1 MLLRKGGLM
10 AMIKEGKR
18 TTIYLEPD
26 LHKALK
32 LKAIETSSSMSELI
46 NTAVK
51 ESIIEDVDDNEAF
64 AERVSEE
71 LVSYDAMIR
80 KLKNNGRL

>member
-1 MLLRKGGLM
+1 
-10 AMIKEGKR
+10 MIKEGKR
-18 TTIYLEPD
+18 TTIYLDPH

-46 NTAVK
+46 NNAVK
-51 ESIIEDVDDNEAF
+51 ESIVEDVEDNETF
-64 AERVSEE
+64 EERVNEE

-80 KLKNNGRL
+80 KLKSDGRL

>member
-1 MLLRKGGLM
+1 
-10 AMIKEGKR
+10 MIKEGKR
-18 TTIYLEPD
+18 TTIYLDPY

-46 NTAVK
+46 NNAVK
-51 ESIIEDVDDNEAF
+51 ESIIEDVEDSEAF
-64 AERVSEE
+64 AERANED

>member
-1 MLLRKGGLM
+1 
-10 AMIKEGKR
+10 MIKEGKR

-51 ESIIEDVDDNEAF
+51 ESIIEDLDDNEAF

-80 KLKNNGRL
+80 KLKTNGRL

>member
-1 MLLRKGGLM
+1 MLLLKGGLM

>member
-1 MLLRKGGLM
+1 
-10 AMIKEGKR
+10 MIKEGKR
-18 TTIYLEPD
+18 TTIYLDPV

-46 NTAVK
+46 NNAVK
-51 ESIIEDVDDNEAF
+51 ESIIEDAEDSEVF
-64 AERVSEE
+64 ADRVNEE
-71 LVSYDAMIR
+71 LISYDAMIR

>member
-1 MLLRKGGLM
+1 
-10 AMIKEGKR
+10 MIKEGKR

-80 KLKNNGRL
+80 KLKTNGRL

>member
-1 MLLRKGGLM
+1 MLLLKGGLM

-80 KLKNNGRL
+80 KLKTNGCL

>member
-1 MLLRKGGLM
+1 
-10 AMIKEGKR
+10 MIKEGKR
-18 TTIYLEPD
+18 TTIYLDPD

-46 NTAVK
+46 NNAVK
-51 ESIIEDVDDNEAF
+51 ESIIEDLEDSDAFVD
-64 AERVSEE
+64 RVNEE

>member
-1 MLLRKGGLM
+1 M
-10 AMIKEGKR
+10 AVIKEGKR
-18 TTIYLEPD
+18 TTIYLDPD

-46 NTAVK
+46 NNAVK
-51 ESIIEDVDDNEAF
+51 ESIIEDLEDSDAFVD
-64 AERVSEE
+64 RVNEE

>member
-1 MLLRKGGLM
+1 M

-18 TTIYLEPD
+18 TTIYLDPD

-46 NTAVK
+46 NNAVK
-51 ESIIEDVDDNEAF
+51 ESIIEDLEDSDAFVD
-64 AERVSEE
+64 RVNEE